1 MANKITR
8 VIIEADDNI
17 THSLTKDNG
26 VMIRNV
32 SNVELKCFIVSH

>member
-8 VIIEADDNI
+8 VVIEADDNI

-32 SNVELKCFIVSH
+32 SNVRAKMF